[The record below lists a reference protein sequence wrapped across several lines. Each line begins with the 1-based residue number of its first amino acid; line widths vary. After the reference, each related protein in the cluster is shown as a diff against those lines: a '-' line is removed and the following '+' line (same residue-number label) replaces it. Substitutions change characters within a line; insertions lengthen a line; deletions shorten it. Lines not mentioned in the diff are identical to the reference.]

1 MKYLSK
7 YLKNWFLY
15 IYIDW
20 QSIYNKGQLAPFF
33 MPYDKNGKYYR
44 KPVYKIEKIKIIKT
58 IDRPITNML
67 HKNIS
72 ILLSFFSSL
81 TL

>member
-1 MKYLSK
+1 
-7 YLKNWFLY
+7 
-15 IYIDW
+15 
-20 QSIYNKGQLAPFF
+20 

-58 IDRPITNML
+58 IDRPITNMV

-81 TL
+81 T